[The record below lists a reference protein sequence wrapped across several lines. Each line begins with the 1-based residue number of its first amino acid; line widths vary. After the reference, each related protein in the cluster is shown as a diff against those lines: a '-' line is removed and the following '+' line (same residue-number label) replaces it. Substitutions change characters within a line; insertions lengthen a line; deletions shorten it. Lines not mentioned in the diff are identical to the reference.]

1 MSKHEGVTVGS
12 LYKIIVNYYG
22 DVITKQN
29 NDMDL
34 YEYVMMSLDLSC
46 DHSTDEEECTTFSD
60 STEAAGGQPPS
71 TAAVNN
77 SSTTTHAMS
86 GQDLK
91 QTKLTH
97 FFKPN

>member
-60 STEAAGGQPPS
+60 STEAAGGQPLS

-77 SSTTTHAMS
+77 SSTHAMS
-86 GQDLK
+86 GKDLK

-97 FFKPN
+97 FFKQN

>member
-1 MSKHEGVTVGS
+1 MRKHEDVTVGS

-22 DVITKQN
+22 DVISKQS

-46 DHSTDEEECTTFSD
+46 DHSTDEDECAKFSD
-60 STEAAGGQPPS
+60 STEAVGDQPLS

-77 SSTTTHAMS
+77 SSTTAHS
-86 GQDLK
+86 ISQDLK